1 MQALGNMSD
10 LAETYL
16 QFCHPKG
23 SGYHAVLPHRD
34 SIIQNEIQLARRQ
47 VQYIA
52 DIRQG
57 VANMPSCLVPELH
70 LWQTLWCASNIQIQT
85 LNVSALTGSK
95 SS

>member
-16 QFCHPKG
+16 QFSHPKG

-52 DIRQG
+52 DIRKGLPTCHHVLCLSCICGKLCG
-57 VANMPSCLVPELH
+57 VLQTYRYRRSMCLH
-70 LWQTLWCASNIQIQT
+70 
-85 LNVSALTGSK
+85 
-95 SS
+95 